1 MASSREAFEK
11 FRRWK
16 KSKTVLRLTVLTNG
30 GTPDTF
36 MGRVAAVD
44 EDSWQV
50 SFAVAKD
57 RSYRVITFL
66 GASFLL
72 GKRRLEAERPE
83 EGDFLMCEEVG

>member
-11 FRRWK
+11 FRKWK

-50 SFAVAKD
+50 SFAVSKD
-57 RSYRVITFL
+57 RSYRVVDFE
-66 GASFLL
+66 GASFVL
-72 GKRRLEAERPE
+72 GKRMLEAERLN
-83 EGDFLMCEEVG
+83 GDFLACVELG